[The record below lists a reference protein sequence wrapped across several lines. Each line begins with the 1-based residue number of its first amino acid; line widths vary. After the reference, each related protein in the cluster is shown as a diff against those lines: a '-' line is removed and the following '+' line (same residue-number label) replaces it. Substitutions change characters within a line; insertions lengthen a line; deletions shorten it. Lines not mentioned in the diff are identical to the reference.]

1 MRKRMT
7 GVVLIVWMVV
17 IFAFSAQPAVQSAQT
32 SRSTAYQIA
41 EWQNNLLGRDKTKQE
56 LLGQAESMQLV
67 VRKGAHMGEF
77 AVLAILFFLHLSCY
91 PISRKHRALLAWGLT
106 AAYAAS
112 DELHQL
118 FVPGRSGRFTDVC
131 IDSLGGMAGIVFCLC
146 VLWFCRKHEKV

>member
-56 LLGQAESMQLV
+56 LLGQAESI
-67 VRKGAHMGEF
+67 H
-77 AVLAILFFLHLSCY
+77 FFLHLSCY